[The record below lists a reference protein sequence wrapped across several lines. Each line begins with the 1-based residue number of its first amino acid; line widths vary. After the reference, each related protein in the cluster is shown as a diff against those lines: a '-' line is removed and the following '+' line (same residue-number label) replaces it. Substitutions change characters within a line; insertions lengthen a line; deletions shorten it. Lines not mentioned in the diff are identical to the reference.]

1 MIDEDIVPAEKLE
14 KVQMDLQS
22 LPETWDGLVTK
33 ADEKKKTYVM
43 IYEIGKYFEVF
54 CCSNTRSIIVNL
66 GNPGFFLC

>member
-43 IYEIGKYFEVF
+43 IYEIGKYFEVS
-54 CCSNTRSIIVNL
+54 CCSNTQSII
-66 GNPGFFLC
+66 GNPR